1 MCFLIVYLKGEI
13 YMSFESRKFKK
24 ILAFLLGI
32 TSIGESTQNYVKS
45 MESENQGLEAE
56 KSTSNDL
63 ESIKKTIVKDKDT
76 EKLAYRGTQQDLQ
89 SKVQKFIEENP
100 GKSIV
105 AFLLTIFGI
114 YKIGC
119 KCFENCDK
127 DLINE
132 FDKGKNDD
140 LGDRDE
146 KIAEI
151 IIKDLNDKDKKIAE
165 IIKDLR
171 NKSQK
176 ICDASSSKGKS
187 NELTNTWKGLEF
199 LLGKDATKFVKENY
213 PEWENRLTND
223 CESNWRG
230 NDSRYERFALMSMA
244 YSLRLASIENYD
256 HSSDK
261 NNELLFGENLGKPKL
276 KHCNKGDEFFKQRLK
291 KVIVEDN
298 DILRSAHGFILKYSK
313 FADCVGVLNA
323 GDPYEPNGFLPNRGS
338 VLEEYLSMT
347 TTLVRDLS
355 GREFRKDVGK
365 QGFYTTRKNFPPI
378 CNFDEQV
385 PSKEVIMKRL
395 TGTGR
400 DFYHERGIMSRNVHL
415 IRDLGNLLYNDYQ
428 SDPNFPFRSPYKYL
442 TEFNP
447 PKNGIGNVKFRILS
461 IAGLEDRSGSILDTY
476 GKNTDIYKNWEKI
489 TKKQCEFVLKAF
501 IKEGVKVPFLCA
513 FGAGAFG
520 GKASMV
526 AQCWRELLIDEGYI
540 DYFDYVVFPIGYNG
554 KSGNYDAF
562 RKEFENKI

>member
-1 MCFLIVYLKGEI
+1 
-13 YMSFESRKFKK
+13 MSFESRKFKK
-24 ILAFLLGI
+24 ILALLLGI
-32 TSIGESTQNYVKS
+32 TSMGESTQNYVKS

-56 KSTSNDL
+56 KSESNDL
-63 ESIKKTIVKDKDT
+63 ESTKKTTQKDKDT

-105 AFLLTIFGI
+105 VFLLTIFGI

-132 FDKGKNDD
+132 FDKGKNDN

-151 IIKDLNDKDKKIAE
+151 I
-165 IIKDLR
+165 KDLR
-171 NKSQK
+171 DKSQK
-176 ICDASSSKGKS
+176 IWDASFGKS
-187 NELTNTWKGLEF
+187 NELKNTWEGLKS
-199 LLGKDATKFVKENY
+199 LLGEDATKFVEENY
-213 PEWENRLTND
+213 PEWKNRLTKD
-223 CESNWRG
+223 RQSNWRG
-230 NDSRYERFALMSMA
+230 NNSNHERFALMSMA
-244 YSLRLASIENYD
+244 YSLRLAAMEKYKHD
-256 HSSDK
+256 DPQ
-261 NNELLFGENLGKPKL
+261 NNELLLGENLDKPKL
-276 KHCNKGDEFFKQRLK
+276 TNCIKDDEKFKERLK

-298 DILRSAHGFILKYSK
+298 DILRSAHGFILKHPE
-313 FADCVGVLNA
+313 FAHCVGVLNA
-323 GDPYEPNGFLPNRGS
+323 GDPYEPNGFLPNYGS

-355 GREFRKDVGK
+355 GREFRKGVGN
-365 QGFYTTRKNFPPI
+365 QGFYTTRDDFPPI
-378 CNFDEQV
+378 CGWENV
-385 PSKEVIMKRL
+385 PSEKVIMQRL

-400 DFYHERGIMSRNVHL
+400 DFYHERGIISRNVHL
-415 IRDLGNLLYNDYQ
+415 IRNPGNLNNNYK
-428 SDPNFPFRSPYKYL
+428 SDPNFPFSNPDQYL
-442 TEFNP
+442 TQFNP

-461 IAGLEDRSGSILDTY
+461 IAGLEDRSKSILDKY
-476 GKNTDIYKNWEKI
+476 GKGTQIYETWKKI

-501 IKEGVKVPFLCA
+501 RKEGVKVPFLCA

-540 DYFDYVVFPIGYNG
+540 DHFDYVVFPIGYSDSNCQAFKSAFG
-554 KSGNYDAF
+554 K
-562 RKEFENKI
+562 